1 MISLSKHIE
10 TLINKWEDHHFFVGV
25 SGGLDS
31 MVLLHLLSSRN
42 NITALHV
49 NYELRGSDSDLDEQH
64 VKNESFKLNVPL
76 ITHKVTNEEMLK
88 MKEGNLQLEAR
99 KIRYD
104 FFKKEALNKEK
115 SKIFVAHHLDDQVET
130 FFLQLTRGSG
140 IAGLSGMEPQ
150 RGNLIRPLLSFS
162 KKEIFLYAKKN
173 DVIWREDKSNNSLKY
188 LRNRLR
194 NAWIPLLEKNNP
206 NIRKSVFI
214 IQSLLQENLNEIRA
228 DVETIKIKILYQNK
242 LMFDEFDKFSDVF
255 LIELL
260 RCLEMPGRM
269 LKDMRK
275 LRNSQKG
282 GKINLNHFHSK
293 FDLVIRESDCFFF
306 ENNQDNTTPPK
317 FDIQKVENLPEE
329 FSKDIV
335 YIDKKKIKGRLS
347 LRFWEIGDKIKPIGI
362 NGSKLISDVITD
374 AKIPHHKRKSRCVL
388 IDSEKVLWC
397 VGLSV
402 DRRSVANSNSKEILK
417 ITLANKSD

>member
-10 TLINKWEDHHFFVGV
+10 TLINKFEDHHFYIGV

-31 MVLLHLLSSRN
+31 MVLLHLLSSHE

-49 NYELRGSDSDLDEQH
+49 NYKLRGVDSDLDEQH
-64 VKNESFKLNVPL
+64 VQNEVFKLNIPL
-76 ITHKVTNEEMLK
+76 ITHQVTTEEKLK

-140 IAGLSGMEPQ
+140 IAGLSGMETQ
-150 RGNLIRPLLSFS
+150 SGNLIRPLLSFS
-162 KKEIFLYAKKN
+162 KKEISIYAKEN
-173 DVIWREDKSNNSLKY
+173 DVMWREDKSNNSLKY

-206 NIRKSVFI
+206 NIRKSVFV
-214 IQSLLQENLNEIRA
+214 IQRLLKENLNDIKA
-228 DVETIKIKILYQNK
+228 DVEKLKIKILHHNK
-242 LMFDEFDKFSDVF
+242 LMFDEFDQFSDVF
-255 LIELL
+255 MVELL
-260 RCLEMPGRM
+260 RSLEMPGRV
-269 LKDMRK
+269 LKEMRK
-275 LRNSQKG
+275 LRNAQKG
-282 GKINLNHFHSK
+282 GKINLNHLHPK
-293 FDLVIRESDCFFF
+293 FDSVIRESDCFFF
-306 ENNQDNTTPPK
+306 DKNKGNTTPPK
-317 FDIQKVENLPEE
+317 FDVQQVSNLPKE
-329 FSKDIV
+329 FTKDVI
-335 YIDKKKIKGRLS
+335 YIDKQKIKGELC